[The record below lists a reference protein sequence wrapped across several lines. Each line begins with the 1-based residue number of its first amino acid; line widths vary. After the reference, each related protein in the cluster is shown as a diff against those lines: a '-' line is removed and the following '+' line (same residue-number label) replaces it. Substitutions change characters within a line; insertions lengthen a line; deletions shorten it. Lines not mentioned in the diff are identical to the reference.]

1 MGAEWCLHRHYA
13 ILCLTHLYGGARTL
27 SNNAP
32 FSPTEAATEARDAA
46 NARPNAPAEPLEA
59 RGPPGA
65 AEDRDPFLAA
75 LGERAR
81 ALRVRQGLTRKA
93 LARLTGVSERHLANL
108 EYGVGNASI
117 LVLLQ
122 VAQALQCSL
131 AELIGDLT
139 TQSPEWLMLR
149 EMLGNRDEATLRR
162 VRVAASE
169 LILGG
174 PLRSEEAP
182 ARSSRIALIGLRGAG
197 KSTLGRMLAED
208 LDFPFVELSREIE
221 KLAGCSISEILG
233 LYGQN
238 AYRRY
243 ERRALEE
250 AIEAYPQAVI
260 ATAGGLVS
268 DVGSFNLI
276 LRRCTTVW
284 LMADPEDHMSRVM
297 AQGDLRPMAAS
308 REAMEDLKS
317 ILASRAAFY
326 SKADRRVDTSAQAA
340 SGDLPDPAGRGARGD
355 RSSCQVTRP
364 RRLARELIAHYD
376 A

>member
-1 MGAEWCLHRHYA
+1 M
-13 ILCLTHLYGGARTL
+13 

-32 FSPTEAATEARDAA
+32 FSPTEAAIEARDAA
-46 NARPNAPAEPLEA
+46 NARPNAPAEPVAA
-59 RGPPGA
+59 RAPPGA
-65 AEDRDPFLAA
+65 AEGRDPFLAA

-81 ALRVRQGLTRKA
+81 ALRVRRGLTRKA

-117 LVLLQ
+117 LVLSQ

-131 AELIGDLT
+131 AELIGDIT

-149 EMLGNRDEATLRR
+149 EILGNRDEATLRR

-169 LILGG
+169 LIVGG
-174 PLRSEEAP
+174 PPRSEEAAP

-268 DVGSFNLI
+268 DLGSFNLL

-326 SKADRRVDTSAQAA
+326 SKADMRVDTSAQ
-340 SGDLPDPAGRGARGD
+340 P
-355 RSSCQVTRP
+355 
-364 RRLARELIAHYD
+364 LAETFQLLRAEVREAIGLTVL
-376 A
+376 

>member
-1 MGAEWCLHRHYA
+1 MR
-13 ILCLTHLYGGARTL
+13 R
-27 SNNAP
+27 
-32 FSPTEAATEARDAA
+32 
-46 NARPNAPAEPLEA
+46 
-59 RGPPGA
+59 
-65 AEDRDPFLAA
+65 
-75 LGERAR
+75 
-81 ALRVRQGLTRKA
+81 GLTRKA

-131 AELIGDLT
+131 AELIGDVDHASRRNGSCCARL
-139 TQSPEWLMLR
+139 LAD
-149 EMLGNRDEATLRR
+149 RDEATLAPGARSR
-162 VRVAASE
+162 PRSSSAR
-169 LILGG
+169 G

-182 ARSSRIALIGLRGAG
+182 VRSSRIALIGLRGAG

-268 DVGSFNLI
+268 DLGSFNLL

-326 SKADRRVDTSAQAA
+326 SKADMRVDTSAQ
-340 SGDLPDPAGRGARGD
+340 SLVETFQILRGRGARGD
-355 RSSCQVTRP
+355 RPCLSDDVAAAG
-364 RRLARELIAHYD
+364 LACECDSAL
-376 A
+376 